1 LQTVRKN
8 DTIGK
13 GIIGRYVPEIY
24 KNNNPNKIMSP
35 IMATNKKGEGI
46 EPIESGSYPARVYQL
61 IHLGT
66 IAGFEGKMQNKVRIG
81 FELPTE
87 LHIFDKEKGEQP
99 RVISK
104 DYTLSFNE
112 KATLTKVITA
122 CDPKALEVGEDG
134 LMEVF
139 DVESLVGKDC
149 LITIAQKP
157 KKEGGN
163 YAYIDSTTR
172 LPKGMTCP
180 PAINEPQIL
189 NYTNWNEELYQKLPD
204 FLKDKIATSDEYKTL
219 KGLNSPDDVAF

>member
-1 LQTVRKN
+1 MFLKLTKQLTKN
-8 DTIGK
+8 IK
-13 GIIGRYVPEIY
+13 AMIL
-24 KNNNPNKIMSP
+24 
-35 IMATNKKGEGI
+35 ATNKKGEGVA
-46 EPIESGSYPARVYQL
+46 PIESGSYVGRIYQL

-66 IAGFEGKMQNKVRIG
+66 VQGFEGKMQNKVRIG

-87 LHIFDKEKGEQP
+87 LHTFDKERGEQP

-122 CDPKALEVGEDG
+122 CDPDALKLDDDG
-134 LMEVF
+134 LMEEF
-139 DVESLVGKDC
+139 DVETLVGKEC

-157 KKEGGN
+157 KKDGTGN

-172 LPKGMTCP
+172 IPKGMTCP
-180 PAINEPQIL
+180 SAINEPQIL

-204 FLKDKIATSDEYKTL
+204 FLKEKIASSDEYKTM
-219 KGLNSPDDVAF
+219 KGLNSPASDDVGF